1 MNQWVVS
8 RGDKAFWKGKCRTST
23 QNEYPICLSF
33 ALIWWWLSL
42 ISAWLRLSRACCF
55 SYRFLEVW
63 WESLQWDLAPSNSL
77 QEVTILLCSTFS
89 NGTLG
94 CMNHNSINDVPAEDS
109 EDISL
114 DLDQTSGPSLQSAA
128 LTYYMWSVTNTV
140 SLLLF
145 SLSLDRT
152 FALRSQKI
160 KKICK
165 GLKSQLCLSLK
176 GINTCLIQWHHFFWA
191 VLTIRRVPPVSY
203 F

>member
-1 MNQWVVS
+1 MQHLFKWNTWVYES
-8 RGDKAFWKGKCRTST
+8 QLWLGLRQKDINHIEAF
-23 QNEYPICLSF
+23 
-33 ALIWWWLSL
+33 
-42 ISAWLRLSRACCF
+42 
-55 SYRFLEVW
+55 
-63 WESLQWDLAPSNSL
+63 
-77 QEVTILLCSTFS
+77 
-89 NGTLG
+89 
-94 CMNHNSINDVPAEDS
+94 INDVPAEDS

-152 FALRSQKI
+152 FALQSQKI

-176 GINTCLIQWHHFFWA
+176 GINTCLIQWHHFSCPHNPQSSPCIIL
-191 VLTIRRVPPVSY
+191 LTLALIHDQCGS
-203 F
+203 FTSMSFTWIIS